1 MSTNDT
7 IAETGGRNNA
17 FTDFRFE
24 KKDSNLILAHIGFS
38 FFAVFLGAIAGLLQ
52 VTQRSGWIQLP
63 NWLNYYQLLTAHGV
77 LLALVFTTFFIIGY
91 LYSGVARTLDGKLT
105 PAARILGWIGFYLM
119 AVGTVM
125 ATITILTNDST
136 VLYTFYAPMKASPW
150 FYIGTALLIVGS
162 WFGAFG
168 IFATYIRWRKN
179 HKNQSSPLFAYMA
192 VATLI
197 LWLHASLF
205 VAIEVVFQLIPW
217 SFGIVDRVNVSL
229 SRTLFW
235 YFGHALVYFWLLPAY
250 IYWYVN
256 IPQVVGGKIFSNSLP
271 RLTFI
276 LFILFSVPVGF
287 HHQLNEPGIGSL
299 WKFLQVILTMMVV
312 IPSLMTAF
320 AILATFELAG
330 RSRGGKGLFGWV
342 KKLPWKDAR
351 FFTAVMGMIIFIPAG
366 AGGIINASYQLNQ
379 MVHNTWFVTGHFHL
393 TIASTVLLTF
403 FAISYWLIPALT
415 GRVFTKQLNRL
426 AIIQAVLWAIGMF
439 LMAVIMHIVGLLGA
453 PRRTSYSTY
462 GGHELAVTWLSY
474 NQVIAAGGVILFVAI
489 LLVLYIWF
497 NLLFL
502 APKSEKTI
510 EYPIGVVNE
519 QAEHP
524 PRILERWSF
533 WIGVSIALSV
543 IAYAIPIYQ
552 ILMHHP
558 SGSLPYRTW

>member
-1 MSTNDT
+1 MGTNDT
-7 IAETGGRNNA
+7 VAETGGRNNA

-38 FFAVFLGAIAGLLQ
+38 FFAVFLGALAGLLQ
-52 VTQRSGWIQLP
+52 VMQRSGWIQLP

-119 AVGTVM
+119 AVGTIM
-125 ATITILTNDST
+125 AIITILTNEST

-150 FYIGTALLIVGS
+150 FYIGAALLIVGS

-168 IFATYIRWRKN
+168 IFAAYIRWRKH
-179 HKNQSSPLFAYMA
+179 HKNQPSPLFAYMA
-192 VATLI
+192 VATMI

-205 VAIEVVFQLIPW
+205 VAIEVVFLLIPW
-217 SFGIVDRVNVSL
+217 SFGIVDRVDVSL

-287 HHQLNEPGIGSL
+287 HHQLNEPGIESF
-299 WKFLQVILTMMVV
+299 WKFLQVVLTMMVV

-330 RSRGGKGLFGWV
+330 RSRGGKGLFGWGR
-342 KKLPWKDAR
+342 KLPWKDAR

-393 TIASTVLLTF
+393 TLASTVLLTF
-403 FAISYWLIPALT
+403 FAISYWLLPVLT
-415 GRVFTKQLNRL
+415 GRVFTKQLNKL

-439 LMAVIMHIVGLLGA
+439 LMAGIMHIVGLLGA

-462 GGHELAVTWLSY
+462 GGNELAVTWISY
-474 NQVIAAGGVILFVAI
+474 NQVIAAGGVILFLAI
-489 LLVLYIWF
+489 VLVLYIWF

-552 ILMHHP
+552 ILMHHSP
-558 SGSLPYRTW
+558 GSLPYRTW